1 MSSMQVENGFFD
13 RHVLNS
19 INSVVLS
26 EQESEVAP
34 IEDESAV
41 EKHMNEL
48 LKYQNQNDELNQDI
62 MRSNKESVGKA
73 SSSLQK
79 NLSFD
84 LVQA

>member
-1 MSSMQVENGFFD
+1 MQVENGFFD